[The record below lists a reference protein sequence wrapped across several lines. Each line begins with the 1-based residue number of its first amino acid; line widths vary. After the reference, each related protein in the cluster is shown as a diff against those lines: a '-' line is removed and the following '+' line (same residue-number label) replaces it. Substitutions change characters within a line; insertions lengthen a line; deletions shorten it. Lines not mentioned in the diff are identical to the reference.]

1 MPSSPGADFEEHFF
15 NVFFTRAGVIGES
28 SKSSVIVGEGTQSST
43 QDGKVEYCVLDSEK
57 SLKSRHMLQS

>member
-1 MPSSPGADFEEHFF
+1 MC
-15 NVFFTRAGVIGES
+15 VFFTRDGVMGES

-57 SLKSRHMLQS
+57 EFEK